1 VTRRLPVPL
10 HIPPG
15 VSDGT
20 VFQVSVD
27 EPGILSIFLTVH
39 IRWA

>member
-1 VTRRLPVPL
+1 MPVPL
-10 HIPPG
+10 HIPAG

-27 EPGILSIFLTVH
+27 DTSVVSILLTVH
-39 IRWA
+39 IRYL